1 MVWLWRC
8 DYHSGSWNVSPSP
21 GLSHKTN
28 NLHVCDKDL
37 LHSPGPLWIMG
48 RIRFCRR
55 AKNMSSAQKEKIDS
69 CSGLSQ
75 ICMSNV
81 GKVPMVTCSAWCWLD
96 IAAVFSTTYSK
107 PGSHLWSKHKDV
119 HTEKFMKQV
128 QTQEFPP
135 PFSCVCICACLCLA
149 SHISVWTS
157 LSLHLHLRLHCEPG
171 FSIFLT
177 PPVWQGLLYISL
189 PWLTQSNRCMGRVWG
204 LVAELS
210 GLPAM
215 EQNSLWR
222 PVYPTSTKQC
232 SC

>member
-135 PFSCVCICACLCLA
+135 LFLVFAFVLAYVLLHIYQCEHPWVCICTCACIANQAL
-149 SHISVWTS
+149 V
-157 LSLHLHLRLHCEPG
+157 
-171 FSIFLT
+171 FS
-177 PPVWQGLLYISL
+177 
-189 PWLTQSNRCMGRVWG
+189 
-204 LVAELS
+204 
-210 GLPAM
+210 
-215 EQNSLWR
+215 
-222 PVYPTSTKQC
+222 
-232 SC
+232 